1 MTRRGHFDLSGIS
14 PDRVADW
21 VDAYL
26 RGSGGN
32 VPFADGLKLAPRHWE
47 GPNLVAVG
55 DLQRCCGPEPEMEYV
70 MPPTSW
76 TDRVSRLV
84 SHLQSGG
91 LVPPLIVNRQEG
103 VLSVRDGNHRLAAL
117 QGLGV
122 AEVWVLEWGGTFRHG
137 DTDWNRSQTPIDP

>member
-1 MTRRGHFDLSGIS
+1 
-14 PDRVADW
+14 
-21 VDAYL
+21 
-26 RGSGGN
+26 
-32 VPFADGLKLAPRHWE
+32 
-47 GPNLVAVG
+47 
-55 DLQRCCGPEPEMEYV
+55 MEYV